1 MMNKK
6 KVFISSIIKGYRKRR
21 DAAEKAIL
29 DLNRDVG
36 FAFEVVRADKDSMP
50 ALNKSPQAACIEAVK
65 SCDIYLGIYPRNNYG
80 WKGSPVGISPTH
92 EEFRESVK
100 RNKPKLIFV
109 ENTKETDPDQS
120 RLLTEVGDYVDG
132 RFINEFLSLDDLKFK
147 VYRALMYLM
156 KTSFDEFR
164 FNYSQALTNEYENI
178 ITPWTIDV
186 NKLAINDVIEL
197 TIQNCSEGQ
206 KKETGTR
213 ADDSEAH
220 IGNVFNYRNVLEA
233 IKLNTKLL
241 LTGDPGSGKSTSLK
255 WVTHYYS
262 REILKTPRKDLH
274 LPIYLELRWYDGD
287 LLDLAASCI
296 SRNYSHYDHELF
308 SFWLRD
314 NRFLFL
320 LDGFDETADPSK
332 CLRDIYHLIGFS
344 KDSKFVVASRKMEML
359 VDFRSLSFKRIEIK
373 QLSDIQINLFAERY
387 LGNIQKVTFLSELE
401 SHDFLDVAR
410 NPLIVCLLIHA
421 FRAHEHSFILNKGAL
436 FKNAIDDYFLSAWE
450 KKVIPAKLD
459 TQKYIYFKRAT
470 LAKLAFCMIDRKDAI
485 SIEEYAIKT
494 IFDSILHDGRIDYK
508 DIRDEIYRQLLSSNI
523 LIKHGSKVS
532 FWHKSFRDYFAAFQ
546 LKQIYTKNKKV
557 FWKYCATQKWV
568 DSLTFFVGLL
578 ASPSDF
584 VDKLLK
590 PFWKYYFMSKKK
602 VNVRLTLAASCIGSR
617 YDVSN
622 RTKERLIEQLLRII
636 NAWDCFGTKRQNVF
650 EILSFLFLYNYINA
664 ESAFNKLAKTGSKEV
679 AKILAGFASHY
690 SKNAKSSTFCR
701 YAMEALCNMPVD
713 ADTLSVVLSIY
724 LADKDE
730 LIATYSGTI
739 LRKNINTQLAKKFSE
754 ILLNKTQPL
763 VTRRRALLVLDPQS
777 HLETNYDTGKYNSLK
792 IYEICVDSF
801 IEISLTEKDD
811 YLRSD
816 AASSLN
822 RFPEHIV
829 ENQIVNTL
837 ASELCKN
844 PDYHVRANAAYA
856 LIYHPSRS
864 QISDALIQALDDKS
878 KEVRKKAAHTL
889 KYVGIESPEVRREAS
904 RKLLGL
910 FDDEDQSLMLT
921 AINSYGFCG
930 RSSREALNKLVNL
943 LKENDISVR
952 AFAAEALGRLGAAD
966 ARVALKEMIREEEY
980 VEPWAQAIWAVLEI
994 DPWFYHVIKRE
1005 GWEVPY
1011 IADLNSEDL
1020 ETRRLAVSVLRR
1032 IGTETSLS
1040 FLKEIMNDYEKAS
1053 GLGEIYAAVNNIEA
1067 RVNKIIGPKN
1077 TDNVKESR

>member
-1 MMNKK
+1 MNKK

-21 DAAEKAIL
+21 DAAEKALL

-36 FAFEVVRADKDSMP
+36 FSFEAVCVNKDSMP
-50 ALNKSPQAACIEAVK
+50 ALNKSPQAACIEAVQ

-100 RNKPKLIFV
+100 RKKPKLIFV

-120 RLLTEVGDYVDG
+120 RFLSEVGDYVDG

-164 FNYSQALTNEYENI
+164 FNYSKALTNEYENI
-178 ITPWTIDV
+178 ITPWTNDV
-186 NKLAINDVIEL
+186 NTLSINDVIEL
-197 TIQNCSEGQ
+197 TIENCSEGQ
-206 KKETGTR
+206 KEESETR

-220 IGNVFNYRNVLEA
+220 IGNIFNYRNLLEA

-241 LTGDPGSGKSTSLK
+241 LTGDPGSGKTTSLK

-262 REILKTPRKDLH
+262 REGLKNAGKDHH

-287 LLDLAASCI
+287 LLNLAASCI
-296 SRNYSHYDHELF
+296 ARNYSHYDHELF
-308 SFWLRD
+308 LFWLRD
-314 NRFLFL
+314 NNFLFI

-344 KDSKFVVASRKMEML
+344 KDSKFVVASRQMEML
-359 VDFRSLSFKRIEIK
+359 ADFRGLSFKRIEIK
-373 QLSDIQINLFAERY
+373 QLSDIQINLFAKSY
-387 LGNIQKVTFLSELE
+387 LADIQKENFFAELE
-401 SHDFLDVAR
+401 SHDFLDEAR

-421 FRAHEHSFILNKGAL
+421 FRAHKHSFMLNKGAL
-436 FKNAIDDYFLSAWE
+436 FKNVIDNYFLSEWE
-450 KKVIPAKLD
+450 RKVIPAKLD
-459 TQKYIYFKRAT
+459 TQKHIYLKRAT
-470 LAKLAFCMIDRKDAI
+470 LAKLAFCMIEEGDVV
-485 SIEEYAIKT
+485 SIEEYVIKT
-494 IFDSILHDGRIDYK
+494 IFDSILHDGRIGYK

-532 FWHKSFRDYFAAFQ
+532 FWHKSFRDYFAALQ
-546 LKQIYTKNKKV
+546 LKQIYTKKRKF
-557 FWKYCATQKWV
+557 FWKYCVTQKWA

-578 ASPSDF
+578 DSPSDF
-584 VDKLLK
+584 VDKLIK

-602 VNVRLTLAASCIGSR
+602 VKVRLTLAASCIGSR
-617 YDVSN
+617 YDVSD
-622 RTKERLIEQLLRII
+622 RTKERIINQLLRII
-636 NAWDCFGTKRQNVF
+636 KAWDGFGRKRQNVF
-650 EILSFLFLYNYINA
+650 EILSFIFLYNYINA
-664 ESAFNKLAKTGSKEV
+664 ETAFNELAKTGSKEV
-679 AKILAGFASHY
+679 AKILTGLASHY
-690 SKNAKSSTFCR
+690 SKNARSSTFCR
-701 YAMEALCNMPVD
+701 YAIEALRNMPVD

-739 LRKNINTQLAKKFSE
+739 LRKSINTELSRKFID

-763 VTRRRALLVLDPQS
+763 VTRRRALLVLDPKS
-777 HLETNYDTGKYNSLK
+777 HLETNYATGKYNSLK
-792 IYEICVDSF
+792 IYEVCVDPF
-801 IEISLTEKDD
+801 IEIALTEKDD
-811 YLRSD
+811 YLRRS
-816 AASSLN
+816 ATSSLI

-844 PDYHVRANAAYA
+844 PDYHIRANAAYA

-878 KEVRKKAAHTL
+878 KEVRKRAAHTL
-889 KYVGIESPEVRREAS
+889 KYVGIESPEMRHEAS

-910 FDDEDQSLMLT
+910 FDDQDRSLMLT
-921 AINSYGFCG
+921 AINAYGVCG

-966 ARVALKEMIREEEY
+966 ARDALNEMIREEGY

-994 DPWFYHVIKRE
+994 DPGFYHVIKRE

-1020 ETRRLAVSVLRR
+1020 ETRKLAVSVLRR

-1040 FLKEIMNDYEKAS
+1040 FLKEITNDYEKAR
-1053 GLGEIYAAVNNIEA
+1053 GLNEIYAAVSNIEV
-1067 RVNKIIGPKN
+1067 RVNKIIVPKN
-1077 TDNVKESR
+1077 TDKGKGSR